1 MQKGIEFDKEL
12 ADLEGWL
19 VGAGKEEDTRL
30 PPPIAL
36 PIVDQIEHPLV

>member
-1 MQKGIEFDKEL
+1 MEFDKEL

-19 VGAGKEEDTRL
+19 VGTGKEEHTTL
-30 PPPIAL
+30 PPIAL